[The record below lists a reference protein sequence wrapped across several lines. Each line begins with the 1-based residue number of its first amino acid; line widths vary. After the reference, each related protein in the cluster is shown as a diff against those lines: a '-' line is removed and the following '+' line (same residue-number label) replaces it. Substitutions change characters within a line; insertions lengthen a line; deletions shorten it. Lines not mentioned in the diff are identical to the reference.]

1 MEDKRNT
8 KEEDIIAFIEKSG
21 NNLTNK
27 AITERFDVNDTYIKS
42 LKWRLKQK
50 ESKEL
55 PKFSK

>member
-8 KEEDIIAFIEKSG
+8 KEEDIIAFMERSG

>member
-8 KEEDIIAFIEKSG
+8 KEEDIIAFMERSG

-27 AITERFDVNDTYIKS
+27 AITERFDVTDTYIKS

>member
-27 AITERFDVNDTYIKS
+27 AITERFNVNDTYIKS

>member
-8 KEEDIIAFIEKSG
+8 KEEDIIAFIERSG

-27 AITERFDVNDTYIKS
+27 AITERFDVTDTYIKS

>member
-8 KEEDIIAFIEKSG
+8 KEEDIIAFMERSG

-42 LKWRLKQK
+42 LKWRLKHK

>member
-8 KEEDIIAFIEKSG
+8 KEEDIIAFMEKSG